1 MHKIDTFLARL
12 SVEIREKVLSIVE
25 RIQERNL
32 SGLDV
37 RRLKGSPDIYRVLL
51 GKLRVKF
58 VMNESEI
65 RILSIDNCGE
75 NTYRDI

>member
-37 RRLKGSPDIYRVLL
+37 RKLKGSPDIYRVLL

-65 RILSIDNCGE
+65 RILSTDNCGE

>member
-37 RRLKGSPDIYRVLL
+37 RKLKGSPDIYRVLL